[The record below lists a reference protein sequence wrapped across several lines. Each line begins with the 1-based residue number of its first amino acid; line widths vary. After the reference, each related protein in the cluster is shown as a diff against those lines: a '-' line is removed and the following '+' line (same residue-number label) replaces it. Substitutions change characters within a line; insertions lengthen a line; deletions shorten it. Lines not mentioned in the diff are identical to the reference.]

1 MMAIAE
7 AEPFGSSDTDPVG
20 KLIRQGAHRD
30 AVALCA
36 REYGAALGRLC
47 MALLGCQA
55 EAEETVQ
62 EALIAAHDGMGQWRG
77 EGSVKSWLF
86 GIARRMCARRLETR
100 VRRDR
105 RLRLVHDADAEAKL
119 PDDLVESRRKAVKI
133 RAALEDLKP
142 SEREALLLR
151 YESGLSFKEVAQ
163 ACGVDEAAARKRAS
177 RAIARL
183 RVLLQEEVG

>member
-1 MMAIAE
+1 MAIAE
-7 AEPFGSSDTDPVG
+7 AHPYGASEADPIA
-20 KLIRQGAHRD
+20 KLIRGGAHRD
-30 AVALCA
+30 AIALCA
-36 REYGAALGRLC
+36 REYGAAMGRLC
-47 MALLGCQA
+47 MALLGSQA

-62 EALIAAHDGMGQWRG
+62 EALMAAHDGMSQWRG
-77 EGSVKSWLF
+77 EGTVKAWLF

-105 RLRLVHDADAEAKL
+105 RLRLVHDAEADSKL
-119 PDDLVESRRKAVKI
+119 PDDLVEARRKAVKI

-151 YESGLSFKEVAQ
+151 YEAGLSFKEVAL

-183 RVLLQEEVG
+183 RTLLQEEVG